1 MNPQIIILGIS
12 IISLGTILPGVVE
25 ATSINEIEGN
35 NTLLTAQ
42 QLFGS
47 DFTTGINTDIFDSE
61 NTPWASINS
70 NNPVNTYDLSTN
82 SFDYYSFT
90 INAGTTGYFDI
101 DYGFTG
107 DQTSGSADTYL
118 TLLNS
123 IGVVLE
129 ERDDGSDGFQADED
143 NGSMKHIDDDDRTW
157 FFDPSFS
164 YDFTEA
170 GTYYLKVSLYNDLAL
185 AQGDSYTLQ
194 VSLDPAPVPEPTT
207 ILLFGTGLAGLAGSR
222 IRRKKKV

>member
-1 MNPQIIILGIS
+1 
-12 IISLGTILPGVVE
+12 
-25 ATSINEIEGN
+25 
-35 NTLLTAQ
+35 
-42 QLFGS
+42 
-47 DFTTGINTDIFDSE
+47 
-61 NTPWASINS
+61 
-70 NNPVNTYDLSTN
+70 
-82 SFDYYSFT
+82 
-90 INAGTTGYFDI
+90 
-101 DYGFTG
+101 
-107 DQTSGSADTYL
+107 
-118 TLLNS
+118 
-123 IGVVLE
+123 
-129 ERDDGSDGFQADED
+129 
-143 NGSMKHIDDDDRTW
+143 MKHIDDDDRTW